1 MRDVGQRLRRLLYV
15 VPYVAKHRDGVP
27 VDDLAAMLD
36 VSRDHLLR
44 DLDLLSQVGPP
55 DGDPGEYLLVSVEDG
70 RVFIDLP
77 QNFTRP
83 LRLTP
88 AEGCSLLLGI
98 RALRDSGVVPFDD
111 AMASAER
118 KLLKA
123 LGRDAEEAEKLVT
136 DTVVAQ
142 PDRATGQHLRQLV
155 TAARQRTQV
164 VLEYVAAS
172 RPGAERRTLD
182 PYGIVHHA
190 GAWYLVGHCHKRGDT
205 RTFRVDRIA
214 ALAPTDVRFD
224 IPDDFDLET
233 YRREHIYVPSA
244 DAVAVH
250 VHLDPLA
257 RARVGAAWPV
267 GAVTHGPD
275 GSAEIVI
282 ECEGFEWVTS
292 WVLGFG
298 EHAWIV
304 QPEEA
309 RVAMRE
315 RLAQL
320 TAALAP
326 LPAPLPEPKPALQP
340 APAPLP
346 EPTPV
351 SAPMA
356 APEPPV
362 RVMSESNPVVVSDL
376 VSSFPSRDALA
387 ALVPAHHVRARP
399 VEYMGDTLSLGVASL
414 PAEQAA
420 IVRRLYGF
428 LTALRDFTADR
439 VHLPDAVADL
449 PRFLAEQRFEAV
461 IQECSALRAAMIAE
475 DTQALVRKTYHDIRG
490 GSLTSLAV
498 YLEMALAGET
508 MPGDV
513 GRIFLLTRD
522 HLKIMRNAL
531 PDLDQ
536 AAHAAD
542 VANESH
548 SVDLLREKWT
558 SAVHHA
564 GGKAVRVLLDCD
576 FSGAVSSRCMEFSA
590 LDRVLYNLVNNAA
603 QHTPDALVLLR
614 VFPIDDAVDTHLR
627 FAVMNHVTPEQRT
640 RLEAHFAGDLGRLFE
655 GGFTTGGHGLG
666 MSICGDIVT
675 HSYGLRSVREACE
688 QGHMGARILD
698 DCFVAWFHWPA
709 RRDSAV

>member
-15 VPYVAKHRDGVP
+15 VPYVAKHTDGVK

-55 DGDPGEYLLVSVEDG
+55 NGDPGEYLLVSVEDG

-77 QNFTRP
+77 QRLTRP

-172 RPGAERRTLD
+172 RPRAERRTLD

-214 ALAPTDVRFD
+214 ALAPTEVRFD

-257 RARVGAAWPV
+257 KARVGASWPV
-267 GAVTHGPD
+267 GAVTLNGD
-275 GSAEIVI
+275 GTAEIVI
-282 ECEGFEWVTS
+282 ECEGFEWVTG

-309 RVAMRE
+309 RLAMRE

-320 TAALAP
+320 AAALAP
-326 LPAPLPEPKPALQP
+326 LPTPAPRP
-340 APAPLP
+340 APAPRAEP
-346 EPTPV
+346 EP
-351 SAPMA
+351 AP
-356 APEPPV
+356 AP
-362 RVMSESNPVVVSDL
+362 
-376 VSSFPSRDALA
+376 SFPSRAELA
-387 ALVPAHHVRARP
+387 AIIPSHQVRARP
-399 VEYMGDTLSLGVASL
+399 VEYVGDTLSLGVASL
-414 PAEQAA
+414 PGEHAV
-420 IVRRLYGF
+420 IIRKLYAF
-428 LTALRDFTADR
+428 LSALRDFTSERHRGPGAAD
-439 VHLPDAVADL
+439 DL
-449 PRFLAEQRFEAV
+449 VRFLTEQQFEV
-461 IQECSALRAAMIAE
+461 VLQECSALRVAMIAE
-475 DTQALVRKTYHDIRG
+475 ETRALVRKTYHDVRG
-490 GSLTSLAV
+490 GSLTSLV
-498 YLEMALAGET
+498 GYLEMALAGEAT
-508 MPGDV
+508 PEDI
-513 GRIFLLTRD
+513 GRIFLLARD
-522 HLKIMRNAL
+522 HLKIMRNAIH
-531 PDLDQ
+531 DIDQ
-536 AAHAAD
+536 SAHASDLAL
-542 VANESH
+542 ASH
-548 SVDLLREKWT
+548 PVDLLREKWT
-558 SAVHHA
+558 SVTHHVD
-564 GGKAVRVLLDCD
+564 GKTARVSMDCD
-576 FSGAVSSRCMEFSA
+576 FTGSVSSRCMEFSA

-603 QHTPDALVLLR
+603 QHAVDGLVLLR
-614 VFPIDDAVDTHLR
+614 VFPIDDSIDTHLG
-627 FAVMNHVTPEQRT
+627 FAVVNHVTAEQRA
-640 RLEAHFAGDLGRLFE
+640 RLEAHLQGDLGRLFD
-655 GGFTTGGHGLG
+655 GGFTTGGHGIG
-666 MSICGDIVT
+666 MGICGDIVT

-688 QGHMGARILD
+688 QGHLGARILD

-709 RRDSAV
+709 HRASPG

>member
-77 QNFTRP
+77 QRLTRP

-98 RALRDSGVVPFDD
+98 RALRDSGVVPFDE

-123 LGRDAEEAEKLVT
+123 LGRDAAEAEKLVT

-172 RPGAERRTLD
+172 RAGAERRTLD

-214 ALAPTDVRFD
+214 ALAPTDARFD
-224 IPDDFDLET
+224 LPDDFDLET

-250 VHLDPLA
+250 VHLEPLA
-257 RARVGAAWPV
+257 TARVGAAWPV
-267 GAVTHGPD
+267 GAVTHNQD

-282 ECEGFEWVTS
+282 ECEGFEWVTG

-304 QPEEA
+304 QPDEA
-309 RVAMRE
+309 RLAMRE

-320 TAALAP
+320 AAALAP
-326 LPAPLPEPKPALQP
+326 LPEPAAAPAAREAGPASAAGALPGPTAVSTAVTAPDP
-340 APAPLP
+340 APA
-346 EPTPV
+346 
-351 SAPMA
+351 
-356 APEPPV
+356 
-362 RVMSESNPVVVSDL
+362 
-376 VSSFPSRDALA
+376 FPSRADIA
-387 ALVPAHHVRARP
+387 ALIPGDHVRARP
-399 VEYMGDTLSLGVASL
+399 VEYLGDTLSLDITSL
-414 PAEQAA
+414 PGAQAA

-439 VHLPDAVADL
+439 DHAPDAGDMA
-449 PRFLAEQRFEAV
+449 RFLAEQQFEA
-461 IQECSALRAAMIAE
+461 IIEQCSALRAAMIAE
-475 DTQALVRKTYHDIRG
+475 ETRALVRKTYHDVRG
-490 GSLTSLAV
+490 GSLTSLAG
-498 YLEMALAGET
+498 YLEMALTGEAT
-508 MPGDV
+508 AEDI
-513 GRIFLLTRD
+513 GRVFLLTRD
-522 HLKIMRNAL
+522 HLKIMRNAI
-531 PDLDQ
+531 PDLDRS
-536 AAHAAD
+536 AHTAD
-542 VANESH
+542 LDHKDH
-548 SVDLLREKWT
+548 SAELLREKWT
-558 SAVHHA
+558 SVIHHA
-564 GGKAVRVLLDCD
+564 GGKTARVIMDWDCD
-576 FSGAVSSRCMEFSA
+576 FTGSVSSRCMEFSA
-590 LDRVLYNLVNNAA
+590 LDRVVYNLVNNAA

-614 VFPIDDAVDTHLR
+614 VSPIDDRIDTHLR
-627 FAVMNHVTPEQRT
+627 FAVVNHVTGEQRA
-640 RLEAHFAGDLGRLFE
+640 RLEAQLAGDLGRLFE
-655 GGFTTGGHGLG
+655 GGFTTGGHGIG

-688 QGHMGARILD
+688 QGYLGARILD

-709 RRDSAV
+709 RRDSPG

>member
-77 QNFTRP
+77 QRLTRP

-123 LGRDAEEAEKLVT
+123 LGRDREEAEKLVT

-172 RPGAERRTLD
+172 RHGAERRTLD

-214 ALAPTDVRFD
+214 ALAPTEARFD

-250 VHLDPLA
+250 VHLEPLA

-267 GAVTHGPD
+267 GAVTHNQD
-275 GSAEIVI
+275 DSAEIVI

-309 RVAMRE
+309 RLAMRE

-320 TAALAP
+320 SAALAP
-326 LPAPLPEPKPALQP
+326 LPEPRATPNEKPDEKPDETTAPGAAPGPAAA
-340 APAPLP
+340 APA
-346 EPTPV
+346 
-351 SAPMA
+351 
-356 APEPPV
+356 
-362 RVMSESNPVVVSDL
+362 
-376 VSSFPSRDALA
+376 FPSRAALA
-387 ALVPAHHVRARP
+387 AIIPSDHVHARP
-399 VEYMGDTLSLGVASL
+399 VEYLGDTLSLGIDSL
-414 PAEQAA
+414 PAEHAA

-428 LTALRDFTADR
+428 LAALRDLTADR
-439 VHLPDAVADL
+439 DRTPDIASELA
-449 PRFLAEQRFEAV
+449 RFLAEQRFEDV
-461 IQECSALRAAMIAE
+461 IAECSALRAAMIAE
-475 DTQALVRKTYHDIRG
+475 ETRALVRKTYHDVRG
-490 GSLTSLAV
+490 GSLTSLAG
-498 YLEMALAGET
+498 YLELALDGEA
-508 MPGDV
+508 MPEDIA
-513 GRIFLLTRD
+513 RIALLARD
-522 HLKIMRNAL
+522 HLKIMRNAI
-531 PDLDQ
+531 PDLDP

-542 VANESH
+542 LDPKGH

-558 SAVHHA
+558 AVTHHVD
-564 GGKAVRVLLDCD
+564 GKAAHVIIDCD
-576 FSGAVSSRCMEFSA
+576 FTGSVSSRCMEFSA

-603 QHTPDALVLLR
+603 QHTPDAQVLLR
-614 VFPIDDAVDTHLR
+614 VFPIDDGVDTHLR
-627 FAVMNHVTPEQRT
+627 FAVVNHVTAEQRA
-640 RLEAHFAGDLGRLFE
+640 RLEAALAGDLGRLFE
-655 GGFTTGGHGLG
+655 GGFTTGGHGIG
-666 MSICGDIVT
+666 MGICGDIVT
-675 HSYGLRSVREACE
+675 HSYGLRSVREACA
-688 QGHMGARILD
+688 QGYLGARILD

-709 RRDSAV
+709 HRASAG

>member
-15 VPYVAKHRDGVP
+15 VPYVAKHSDGVK
-27 VDDLAAMLD
+27 VDDLAAMLE

-55 DGDPGEYLLVSVEDG
+55 NGDPGEYLLVSVEDG

-77 QNFTRP
+77 QRLTRP

-172 RPGAERRTLD
+172 RPKAERRTLD

-214 ALAPTDVRFD
+214 ALTATEVRFE
-224 IPDDFDLET
+224 IPEAFDLET

-257 RARVGAAWPV
+257 KARVGASWPV
-267 GAVTHGPD
+267 GAVTHDDD
-275 GSAEIVI
+275 GSAGIVI
-282 ECEGFEWVTS
+282 ECEGFEWVTG

-309 RVAMRE
+309 RLAMRE

-326 LPAPLPEPKPALQP
+326 LPEAMIDAAPEPKPTAAPTAAPVPTAAPELTA
-340 APAPLP
+340 APAP
-346 EPTPV
+346 
-351 SAPMA
+351 
-356 APEPPV
+356 
-362 RVMSESNPVVVSDL
+362 
-376 VSSFPSRDALA
+376 SFPSRAELA
-387 ALVPAHHVRARP
+387 AIIPSHQVRARP
-399 VEYMGDTLSLGVASL
+399 VEYAGDTLSIGIASL
-414 PAEQAA
+414 PGEHAA
-420 IVRRLYGF
+420 IVRKLYGF
-428 LTALRDFTADR
+428 LSALRDLTVEGHR
-439 VHLPDAVADL
+439 GPGVADEL
-449 PRFLAEQRFEAV
+449 ARFLTEQHFEVV
-461 IQECSALRAAMIAE
+461 IQECRTLRSAMVAAE
-475 DTQALVRKTYHDIRG
+475 TRALVRKTYHDVRG
-490 GSLTSLAV
+490 GSLTSLV
-498 YLEMALAGET
+498 GYLEMTLAGET
-508 MPGDV
+508 TPEDI
-513 GRIFLLTRD
+513 GRIFLLARD
-522 HLKIMRNAL
+522 HLKIMRNAI
-531 PDLDQ
+531 PDLDE
-536 AAHAAD
+536 AAHASD
-542 VANESH
+542 LVLQSH
-548 SVDLLREKWT
+548 SVDLLREKWASVT
-558 SAVHHA
+558 HHVD
-564 GGKAVRVLLDCD
+564 GKTAHVSMDCD
-576 FSGAVSSRCMEFSA
+576 FSGSVSNRCMEFSA

-603 QHTPDALVLLR
+603 QHTADALVLLR
-614 VFPIDDAVDTHLR
+614 VFPIDDSVATHLG
-627 FAVMNHVTPEQRT
+627 FTVVNHVTAEQRT
-640 RLEAHFAGDLGRLFE
+640 RLEAHLQGDLGRLFE
-655 GGFTTGGHGLG
+655 GGFTTGGHGIG

-675 HSYGLRSVREACE
+675 HSYGLRSVRDACE
-688 QGHMGARILD
+688 QGYLGARILD

-709 RRDSAV
+709 HRASPG